1 MNSGS
6 GSRRFNTVIFNDGE
20 IVHRQTKKSTLLEG
34 TADEQPQQG
43 NDADVKVKEENK
55 HVFDFLADF
64 NGAFGL
70 MERDEAGMGVRKIQ
84 TTPSRTAVALSNYSS
99 PRSVIFPS
107 IYDTPTKQQ
116 QRQSAMFRAKKC
128 TEAMGLSLTS
138 FNSNDTGKP
147 ISLEEYSIGDKAE
160 LNDLLSLD
168 ISREDAALEAKSLE
182 VGDAAFILRSDYN
195 WTYAVVIDKAVVPD
209 GQSSLRFEVGA
220 DKSRK
225 TFFEA
230 QWGKYVRVIKTTSR
244 AVPGLSYS
252 ESRRSDK
259 ANQDA
264 VDNTN
269 LARPKPK
276 GILRNKENNPGRKL
290 VERSK
295 SDGDVGHRVQFV
307 QSNTMYYDAE
317 SKIFAGRKEDSVM
330 QTPTQLELLTTVC
343 YKKNEAK
350 KKKNRKKKG
359 LERPELATT
368 FWNAVADAADTA
380 VSPSSENNTST
391 QAKTEVKESESWDV
405 RQLLSKLAQPVFPW
419 RPTDSADKDD
429 AITSEKDIVEESL
442 TIECE
447 LRDDEQFHEIHIV
460 TSM

>member
-1 MNSGS
+1 
-6 GSRRFNTVIFNDGE
+6 
-20 IVHRQTKKSTLLEG
+20 
-34 TADEQPQQG
+34 
-43 NDADVKVKEENK
+43 
-55 HVFDFLADF
+55 
-64 NGAFGL
+64 

-116 QRQSAMFRAKKC
+116 QRQSAMVRAKKC

-147 ISLEEYSIGDKAE
+147 ISLEEYSIGDKAK
-160 LNDLLSLD
+160 LNDLFSLD

-195 WTYAVVIDKAVVPD
+195 WTYAVVIDKTAVPD

-244 AVPGLSYS
+244 AVPGLSYF
-252 ESRRSDK
+252 ESRSDK

-295 SDGDVGHRVQFV
+295 SEGNVGHRVKFV

-350 KKKNRKKKG
+350 KKKKNNRKKKG

-380 VSPSSENNTST
+380 VSPSSEDTST
-391 QAKTEVKESESWDV
+391 QATIDVKESESWDV

-419 RPTDSADKDD
+419 RPTYIADKDD
-429 AITSEKDIVEESL
+429 TITSEKDIVEESL

-447 LRDDEQFHEIHIV
+447 LRDDEKFHEIHIL

>member
-1 MNSGS
+1 MSRATQRGS
-6 GSRRFNTVIFNDGE
+6 GRRYNTVIFNDGE
-20 IVHRQTKKSTLLEG
+20 IVHRQNKKSTLLEG

-55 HVFDFLADF
+55 YVFDFSADF

-70 MERDEAGMGVRKIQ
+70 MEKDEAGSMGVKKIQ
-84 TTPSRTAVALSNYSS
+84 TTTPSKVASPSNHSS

-138 FNSNDTGKP
+138 FNSNVITRKP
-147 ISLEEYSIGDKAE
+147 ISLEGYSIGDKAE

-168 ISREDAALEAKSLE
+168 ISRENAALEAKSLE

-209 GQSSLRFEVGA
+209 GQSSLRLEVGA

-252 ESRRSDK
+252 ESRSDK

-276 GILRNKENNPGRKL
+276 GILRNKENNPSRKL
-290 VERSK
+290 VERSRSK
-295 SDGDVGHRVQFV
+295 GNVGHRVQFV

-330 QTPTQLELLTTVC
+330 QTPTQRELLTTVC
-343 YKKNEAK
+343 YKKNEAKKK

-368 FWNAVADAADTA
+368 
-380 VSPSSENNTST
+380 SSSSECAST
-391 QAKTEVKESESWDV
+391 QAKTDVKESESWDV

-419 RPTDSADKDD
+419 RPTYSADKDD

-447 LRDDEQFHEIHIV
+447 LRDDEKFHEIHIL